1 MGGNFEKCS
10 PGITVAGGEAHEAVG
25 QIVVVDERAKLAPE
39 VRRVAHRTIPVAN
52 NGLSDESSEVVIVLP
67 ADTLNCESNVSSWDS
82 VITNSDVRANEVWLT
97 LLFGGNG
104 GGSRAWWL
112 AGEVSKVLFSKF
124 DELLVR
130 NTTSTNKNHTV
141 SSVVGLDIV
150 DKVFTLNAGNVLL
163 WSKDRSAKR
172 LALESS
178 GVQVI
183 KDDLL

>member
-1 MGGNFEKCS
+1 M
-10 PGITVAGGEAHEAVG
+10 
-25 QIVVVDERAKLAPE
+25 VVDERAQLASE

-52 NGLSDESSEVVIVLP
+52 NGLGDKSSEVVIVLP

-82 VITNSDVRANEVWLT
+82 VITNSDIRPNEVWLT

-112 AGEVSKVLFSKF
+112 TGKVSEVLFGKF
-124 DELLVR
+124 NELLVWD
-130 NTTSTNKNHTV
+130 TTSTNKNHTV

-150 DKVFTLNAGNVLL
+150 DKLFTLNAGNVLL
-163 WSKDRSAKR
+163 WSKDSSAKR

-183 KDDLL
+183 KDDFL